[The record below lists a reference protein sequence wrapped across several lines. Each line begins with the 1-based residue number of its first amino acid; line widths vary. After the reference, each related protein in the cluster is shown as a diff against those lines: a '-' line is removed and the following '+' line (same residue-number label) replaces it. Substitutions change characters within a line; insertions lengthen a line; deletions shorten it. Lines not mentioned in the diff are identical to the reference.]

1 MLIWRLL
8 QRGHERPLLEDIVL
22 GTIVGSAVEVPVYLL
37 GRAVGF
43 PYAAGVFAAA
53 VALASLGLPSG
64 RRLWRT
70 GGRSAPRAHWAL
82 HWGLAAVV
90 AYTVTWLA
98 RAVWAASPVVGTSLR
113 SPYVD
118 EPFHIALT
126 GELRHH
132 VPSQMPFVDGVPLF
146 YHWFTYAHL
155 ASASWLTGLEPVVLL
170 RSVAIL
176 LMVVLTILGVAVAG
190 NRLSGR
196 SWPGLAAAVILVV
209 IPTVDVFGWTP
220 SSASWAGARFL
231 AQLLYLSPTQTFGA
245 MLSVLAIVLVWELLE
260 KSSPRSHGAGWWLLT
275 WLAIGALA
283 GAKSTFL
290 PIFLVGFL
298 GVVAGRLLLQRR
310 LDRAGVILLGGSVVV
325 MFAARSLLYGAGSRS
340 LTWDPFAS
348 TVPLAH
354 SLGLADVTKPVAPL
368 VAAVVFVTYLI
379 ARMAALTGV
388 LGLLSSGGWRSG
400 PALFVVAAGGASV
413 AATFAF
419 DHPGLSQFYFLQSGT
434 TLLVIGA
441 AVGLAR
447 LVPEQARAPRL
458 MVPLAV
464 TCALLSGAAVA
475 ALASLFAGDT
485 APSDRWHAT
494 PFTTVI
500 APQAFAAVLAAG
512 VVVGFVLVARR
523 VDGMRGW
530 APALSI
536 LLLIGLGLPGTA
548 ASAGQLV
555 SAPWPTPTTDDGRL
569 PIDKGGIQAA
579 RWLRAHS
586 APDELVATNAHCRW
600 PGTTADCD
608 HRNFWIA
615 GYTERRV
622 LVEGWAYIA
631 PETVGVPSTELT
643 NSANAPFWDPA
654 RLRDNDRA
662 FTEPSTSTLRRLDE
676 DYGVRWLF
684 ADSRFPVRTKAL
696 ADLARLRFTA
706 GKYRVYELR

>member
-1 MLIWRLL
+1 MPTHALVPHARQDSSSTKKRPPSESTTRAFLRSGWLPAALVYALTLFLLREHAHVAGREILTFTVYAAACLTLPGMLVWRLL
-8 QRGHERPLLEDIVL
+8 HRGRERPLLEDIVC

-43 PYAAGVFAAA
+43 PYAAGLFAAA
-53 VALASLGLPSG
+53 IALASLGFPSG
-64 RRLWRT
+64 RQLWRT
-70 GGRSAPRAHWAL
+70 RGRSRPRTHWAL
-82 HWGLAAVV
+82 HWGLAGVV
-90 AYTVTWLA
+90 AYTVAWLA
-98 RAVWAASPVVGTSLR
+98 RVVWAASPTVGTSLR

-132 VPSQMPFVDGVPLF
+132 VPSEMPFVDGVPLF

-176 LMVVLTILGVAVAG
+176 LMVVLTVLGVAVAS

-209 IPTVDVFGWTP
+209 VPTVDVFGWTP
-220 SSASWAGARFL
+220 WSAGWAGPRFL
-231 AQLLYLSPTQTFGA
+231 AQLLYLSPTQTFGT

-260 KSSPRSHGAGWWLLT
+260 KSSARSHGAGWWLLT

-298 GVVAGRLLLQRR
+298 GVVAGRLLLQRQ

-325 MFAARSLLYGAGSRS
+325 MLAARTLLYGAGSRS
-340 LTWDPFAS
+340 LTLDPFAS

-354 SLGLADVTKPVAPL
+354 SLGLAEVTKPVAPL
-368 VAAVVFVTYLI
+368 VAAAVFVTYLI
-379 ARMAALTGV
+379 ARMAAFTGV
-388 LGLLSSGGWRSG
+388 LGLLSSGGWRTG

-458 MVPLAV
+458 VVPLAV
-464 TCALLSGAAVA
+464 TGALLSGAAVA
-475 ALASLFAGDT
+475 MLASLFADDT
-485 APSDRWHAT
+485 APSASSTGGTT
-494 PFTTVI
+494 PLAIVI
-500 APQAFAAVLAAG
+500 APQAFAAVLSAG
-512 VVVGFVLVARR
+512 VVIGFVLVARR
-523 VDGMRGW
+523 VDGLRGW
-530 APALSI
+530 A
-536 LLLIGLGLPGTA
+536 
-548 ASAGQLV
+548 
-555 SAPWPTPTTDDGRL
+555 
-569 PIDKGGIQAA
+569 
-579 RWLRAHS
+579 
-586 APDELVATNAHCRW
+586 
-600 PGTTADCD
+600 
-608 HRNFWIA
+608 
-615 GYTERRV
+615 
-622 LVEGWAYIA
+622 
-631 PETVGVPSTELT
+631 
-643 NSANAPFWDPA
+643 
-654 RLRDNDRA
+654 
-662 FTEPSTSTLRRLDE
+662 
-676 DYGVRWLF
+676 
-684 ADSRFPVRTKAL
+684 
-696 ADLARLRFTA
+696 
-706 GKYRVYELR
+706 